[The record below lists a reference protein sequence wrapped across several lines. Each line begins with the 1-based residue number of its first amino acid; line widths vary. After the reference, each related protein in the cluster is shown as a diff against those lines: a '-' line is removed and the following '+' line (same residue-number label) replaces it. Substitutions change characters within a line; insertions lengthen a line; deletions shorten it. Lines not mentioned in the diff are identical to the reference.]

1 MKFKKLILNLEN
13 EIDLK
18 TWSSLNKSHNS
29 YNDIKFYLLHD
40 EENPK
45 IKYVIYMFNE
55 DSKIIKDKKDKTM
68 KQSEFQQTVLTAIGK
83 INIKIDE
90 MDTEFKNFKNYVIEN
105 FDKQEKFND
114 EQRKFNEEQRKFND
128 EQKNFNEAQK
138 NFNESF
144 SNRIDSIEKRLTKLE
159 SFHKDEL

>member
-55 DSKIIKDKKDKTM
+55 DSKIIKNKKDKTM
-68 KQSEFQQTVLTAIGK
+68 KQSEFQQTVLTTIDK
-83 INIKIDE
+83 INIKIDK
-90 MDTEFKNFKNYVIEN
+90 MDTEFQDFKNYVIKN
-105 FDKQEKFND
+105 FNKQE
-114 EQRKFNEEQRKFND
+114 KFNEEQRKFN
-128 EQKNFNEAQK
+128 EEQK

>member
-1 MKFKKLILNLEN
+1 M
-13 EIDLK
+13 
-18 TWSSLNKSHNS
+18 
-29 YNDIKFYLLHD
+29 HD

-83 INIKIDE
+83 INIKIDD
-90 MDTEFKNFKNYVIEN
+90 MDIEFKNFKNYVIEN
-105 FDKQEKFND
+105 FGKQEKFND
-114 EQRKFNEEQRKFND
+114 EQRK
-128 EQKNFNEAQK
+128 FNEAQK

>member
-18 TWSSLNKSHNS
+18 TWTSLNKSHNS

-83 INIKIDE
+83 INIKIDD
-90 MDTEFKNFKNYVIEN
+90 MDIEFKNFKNYVIEN
-105 FDKQEKFND
+105 FGKQEKFN
-114 EQRKFNEEQRKFND
+114 
-128 EQKNFNEAQK
+128 
-138 NFNESF
+138 ES
-144 SNRIDSIEKRLTKLE
+144 ILQEIKVLKK
-159 SFHKDEL
+159 FHKNEL

>member
-55 DSKIIKDKKDKTM
+55 DSKIIKDKKEKAM
-68 KQSEFQQTVLTAIGK
+68 KQSEFQQTVLTAIDK
-83 INIKIDE
+83 INNLDSKINSLE
-90 MDTEFKNFKNYVIEN
+90 NKFENFKNYVIEK
-105 FDKQEKFND
+105 FDKQEKFN
-114 EQRKFNEEQRKFND
+114 
-128 EQKNFNEAQK
+128 
-138 NFNESF
+138 ES
-144 SNRIDSIEKRLTKLE
+144 ILQEIKVLKK
-159 SFHKDEL
+159 FHKNEL

>member
-1 MKFKKLILNLEN
+1 MELKKIILNFES

-18 TWSSLNKSHNS
+18 TWSSLNKSHNY

-55 DSKIIKDKKDKTM
+55 DSKIIKDKKDKAM
-68 KQSEFQQTVLTAIGK
+68 KQSEFQQTVLMAIDK
-83 INIKIDE
+83 INIKIDK
-90 MDTEFKNFKNYVIEN
+90 MDTEFQDFKNYVIKN
-105 FDKQEKFND
+105 FNKQE
-114 EQRKFNEEQRKFND
+114 KFNEEQRKFN
-128 EQKNFNEAQK
+128 EEQK

>member
-1 MKFKKLILNLEN
+1 MKFKKLILNLES

-68 KQSEFQQTVLTAIGK
+68 KQSEFQQTVLTAISK

-105 FDKQEKFND
+105 FDKQEKFN
-114 EQRKFNEEQRKFND
+114 ESILQEIKVLKKFHENE
-128 EQKNFNEAQK
+128 
-138 NFNESF
+138 
-144 SNRIDSIEKRLTKLE
+144 L
-159 SFHKDEL
+159 

>member
-1 MKFKKLILNLEN
+1 
-13 EIDLK
+13 
-18 TWSSLNKSHNS
+18 
-29 YNDIKFYLLHD
+29 
-40 EENPK
+40 
-45 IKYVIYMFNE
+45 MFNE
-55 DSKIIKDKKDKTM
+55 DSKIIKDKKEKAM

-114 EQRKFNEEQRKFND
+114 EQRKFNE
-128 EQKNFNEAQK
+128 AQK

>member
-1 MKFKKLILNLEN
+1 MKLKKIILNLES

-55 DSKIIKDKKDKTM
+55 DSKIIKDKKDKAM
-68 KQSEFQQTVLTAIGK
+68 KQSEFQQTVLTAIEK
-83 INIKIDE
+83 INIKIDK
-90 MDTEFKNFKNYVIEN
+90 MDADFKNFKTFVIEQ
-105 FDKQEKFND
+105 FA
-114 EQRKFNEEQRKFND
+114 EQKKFNEL
-128 EQKNFNEAQK
+128 
-138 NFNESF
+138 F
-144 SNRIDSIEKRLTKLE
+144 SKRLDSIEDRLTSVEKRLDSVETRLTKLE
-159 SFHKDEL
+159 SFHKQEL

>member
-1 MKFKKLILNLEN
+1 MQLKKIILNLES

-55 DSKIIKDKKDKTM
+55 DSKIIKDKKDKMM

-83 INIKIDE
+83 INIDLN
-90 MDTEFKNFKNYVIEN
+90 DFKTFII
-105 FDKQEKFND
+105 
-114 EQRKFNEEQRKFND
+114 EQRKFNEQQRKFNQ
-128 EQKNFNEAQK
+128 EQKNFNEEQK

-144 SNRIDSIEKRLTKLE
+144 SNRLNSIEKRLTKLE

>member
-1 MKFKKLILNLEN
+1 MKFKKIILNLES

-18 TWSSLNKSHNS
+18 TWSSLNKSHNY

-68 KQSEFQQTVLTAIGK
+68 KQSEFQQTVLMAIDK
-83 INIKIDE
+83 INIKIDK
-90 MDTEFKNFKNYVIEN
+90 MDTEFQDFKNYVIKN
-105 FDKQEKFND
+105 FNKQEKFNE
-114 EQRKFNEEQRKFND
+114 EQRKFNEEQRKFN
-128 EQKNFNEAQK
+128 EEQK

>member
-1 MKFKKLILNLEN
+1 MFDIGR
-13 EIDLK
+13 K
-18 TWSSLNKSHNS
+18 TWSSLNKSHNY

-68 KQSEFQQTVLTAIGK
+68 KQSEFQQTVLMAIDK
-83 INIKIDE
+83 INIKIDK
-90 MDTEFKNFKNYVIEN
+90 MDTEFQDFKNYVIKN
-105 FDKQEKFND
+105 FNKQE
-114 EQRKFNEEQRKFND
+114 KFNEEQRKFN
-128 EQKNFNEAQK
+128 EEQK

>member
-90 MDTEFKNFKNYVIEN
+90 MDIEFKNFKNFII
-105 FDKQEKFND
+105 
-114 EQRKFNEEQRKFND
+114 EQRKFNEEQR
-128 EQKNFNEAQK
+128 

-144 SNRIDSIEKRLTKLE
+144 SNRLDSIEKRLTKLE

>member
-68 KQSEFQQTVLTAIGK
+68 KQSEFQQTVLEVIGK
-83 INIKIDE
+83 INIDLKD
-90 MDTEFKNFKNYVIEN
+90 FKTFII
-105 FDKQEKFND
+105 
-114 EQRKFNEEQRKFND
+114 EQRKFNEQQRKFNQ
-128 EQKNFNEAQK
+128 EQKNFNEEQK

>member
-68 KQSEFQQTVLTAIGK
+68 KQSEFQQTVLEVIGK

-90 MDTEFKNFKNYVIEN
+90 MDTEFKNFKTFVI
-105 FDKQEKFND
+105 
-114 EQRKFNEEQRKFND
+114 EQRKFNEEQRKFN
-128 EQKNFNEAQK
+128 EEQK

-144 SNRIDSIEKRLTKLE
+144 SNRLDSIEKRLTKLE
-159 SFHKDEL
+159 SFHKDELL

>member
-1 MKFKKLILNLEN
+1 MQLKKIILNLED

-55 DSKIIKDKKDKTM
+55 DSKIIKDKKEKAM

-90 MDTEFKNFKNYVIEN
+90 MDIEFKNFKNFII
-105 FDKQEKFND
+105 
-114 EQRKFNEEQRKFND
+114 EQRKFNEEQR
-128 EQKNFNEAQK
+128 

-144 SNRIDSIEKRLTKLE
+144 SNRLDSIEKRLTKLE

>member
-1 MKFKKLILNLEN
+1 MKFKKIILNLES

-18 TWSSLNKSHNS
+18 TWSSLNKSHNY

-55 DSKIIKDKKDKTM
+55 DSKIIKNKKDKTM
-68 KQSEFQQTVLTAIGK
+68 KQSEFQQTVLMAIDK
-83 INIKIDE
+83 INIKIDK
-90 MDTEFKNFKNYVIEN
+90 MDTEFQDFKNYVIKN
-105 FDKQEKFND
+105 FNKQE
-114 EQRKFNEEQRKFND
+114 KFNEEQRKFN
-128 EQKNFNEAQK
+128 EEQK

>member
-1 MKFKKLILNLEN
+1 MKFKKLILNLES

-55 DSKIIKDKKDKTM
+55 DSKIIKDKKDKMM

-83 INIKIDE
+83 INIDLN
-90 MDTEFKNFKNYVIEN
+90 DFKTFII
-105 FDKQEKFND
+105 
-114 EQRKFNEEQRKFND
+114 EQRKFNEQQRKFNQ
-128 EQKNFNEAQK
+128 EQKNFNEEQK

-144 SNRIDSIEKRLTKLE
+144 SNRLNSIEKRLTKLE

>member
-1 MKFKKLILNLEN
+1 MKFKKLILNLES

-55 DSKIIKDKKDKTM
+55 DSKIIKDKKEKAM
-68 KQSEFQQTVLTAIGK
+68 KQSEFQQTVLTAIDK
-83 INIKIDE
+83 INNLDSKINSLE
-90 MDTEFKNFKNYVIEN
+90 NKFENFKNYVIEK
-105 FDKQEKFND
+105 FDKQEKFN
-114 EQRKFNEEQRKFND
+114 
-128 EQKNFNEAQK
+128 
-138 NFNESF
+138 ES
-144 SNRIDSIEKRLTKLE
+144 ILQEIKVLKK
-159 SFHKDEL
+159 FHKNEL

>member
-1 MKFKKLILNLEN
+1 MKFKKIILNLES

-68 KQSEFQQTVLTAIGK
+68 KQSEFQQTVLMAIDK
-83 INIKIDE
+83 INIKIDK
-90 MDTEFKNFKNYVIEN
+90 MDTEFQDFKNYVIKK
-105 FDKQEKFND
+105 FDKQEKFN
-114 EQRKFNEEQRKFND
+114 ESILKEIKVLKKFHENE
-128 EQKNFNEAQK
+128 
-138 NFNESF
+138 
-144 SNRIDSIEKRLTKLE
+144 L
-159 SFHKDEL
+159 

>member
-1 MKFKKLILNLEN
+1 M
-13 EIDLK
+13 
-18 TWSSLNKSHNS
+18 
-29 YNDIKFYLLHD
+29 HD

-68 KQSEFQQTVLTAIGK
+68 KRSEFQQTVLTAIDK
-83 INIKIDE
+83 INIKIDK
-90 MDTEFKNFKNYVIEN
+90 MDIEFKNFKNYVIEN
-105 FDKQEKFND
+105 FDKQEKFN
-114 EQRKFNEEQRKFND
+114 EEQRK
-128 EQKNFNEAQK
+128 
-138 NFNESF
+138 FNESF

>member
-1 MKFKKLILNLEN
+1 MKFKKLILNLES

-55 DSKIIKDKKDKTM
+55 DSKIIKNKKDKTM
-68 KQSEFQQTVLTAIGK
+68 KQSEFQQTVLTTIGK

-90 MDTEFKNFKNYVIEN
+90 MDIEFKNFKNFII
-105 FDKQEKFND
+105 
-114 EQRKFNEEQRKFND
+114 EQRKFNEEQR
-128 EQKNFNEAQK
+128 

-144 SNRIDSIEKRLTKLE
+144 SNRLDSIEKRLTKLE

>member
-1 MKFKKLILNLEN
+1 MQLKKLILNLES

-18 TWSSLNKSHNS
+18 TWSSLNKSHNY

-83 INIKIDE
+83 INIKIDD
-90 MDTEFKNFKNYVIEN
+90 MDIEFKNFKNYVIEN
-105 FDKQEKFND
+105 FGKQEKFN
-114 EQRKFNEEQRKFND
+114 
-128 EQKNFNEAQK
+128 
-138 NFNESF
+138 ES
-144 SNRIDSIEKRLTKLE
+144 ILQEIKVLKK
-159 SFHKDEL
+159 FHKNEL

>member
-1 MKFKKLILNLEN
+1 MKFKKLILNLES

-40 EENPK
+40 EENLK

-55 DSKIIKDKKDKTM
+55 DSKIIKNKKDKTM
-68 KQSEFQQTVLTAIGK
+68 KQSEFQQTVLTTIGK

-90 MDTEFKNFKNYVIEN
+90 MDIEFKNFKNFII
-105 FDKQEKFND
+105 
-114 EQRKFNEEQRKFND
+114 EQRKFNEEQR
-128 EQKNFNEAQK
+128 

-144 SNRIDSIEKRLTKLE
+144 SNRLDSIEKRLTKLGPVQ
-159 SFHKDEL
+159 KLRV

>member
-1 MKFKKLILNLEN
+1 MQLKKLILNLES

-55 DSKIIKDKKDKTM
+55 DSKIIKDKKEKAM

-90 MDTEFKNFKNYVIEN
+90 MDTEFKNFKNYVIEK
-105 FDKQEKFND
+105 FDKQEKFN
-114 EQRKFNEEQRKFND
+114 
-128 EQKNFNEAQK
+128 
-138 NFNESF
+138 ESIL
-144 SNRIDSIEKRLTKLE
+144 REIKVLKK
-159 SFHKDEL
+159 FHKNEL

>member
-1 MKFKKLILNLEN
+1 
-13 EIDLK
+13 
-18 TWSSLNKSHNS
+18 
-29 YNDIKFYLLHD
+29 
-40 EENPK
+40 
-45 IKYVIYMFNE
+45 MFNE

-105 FDKQEKFND
+105 FDKQEKFN
-114 EQRKFNEEQRKFND
+114 EE
-128 EQKNFNEAQK
+128 QK

-144 SNRIDSIEKRLTKLE
+144 SNRLDSIEKRLTKLE

>member
-1 MKFKKLILNLEN
+1 MKFKKLILNLES

-68 KQSEFQQTVLTAIGK
+68 KQSEFQQTVLMAIDK
-83 INIKIDE
+83 INIKIDK
-90 MDTEFKNFKNYVIEN
+90 MDTEFQDFKNYVIKN
-105 FDKQEKFND
+105 FNKQE
-114 EQRKFNEEQRKFND
+114 KFNEEQRKFN
-128 EQKNFNEAQK
+128 EEQK

>member
-1 MKFKKLILNLEN
+1 MKFKKIILNLES

-55 DSKIIKDKKDKTM
+55 DSKIIKDKKEKAM

-90 MDTEFKNFKNYVIEN
+90 MDTEFKDFKNYVIEN
-105 FDKQEKFND
+105 FDKQEKFN
-114 EQRKFNEEQRKFND
+114 
-128 EQKNFNEAQK
+128 
-138 NFNESF
+138 ES
-144 SNRIDSIEKRLTKLE
+144 ILQEIKVLKK
-159 SFHKDEL
+159 FHKNEL

>member
-1 MKFKKLILNLEN
+1 MKFKKIILNLES

-18 TWSSLNKSHNS
+18 TWSSLNKSYNS

-55 DSKIIKDKKDKTM
+55 DSKIIKDKKDKAM
-68 KQSEFQQTVLTAIGK
+68 KQSEFQQTVLMAIDK
-83 INIKIDE
+83 INIKIDK
-90 MDTEFKNFKNYVIEN
+90 MDTEFQDFKNYVIKN
-105 FDKQEKFND
+105 FNKQE
-114 EQRKFNEEQRKFND
+114 KFNEEQRKFN
-128 EQKNFNEAQK
+128 EEQK

>member
-1 MKFKKLILNLEN
+1 MQLKKIILNLES

-55 DSKIIKDKKDKTM
+55 DSKIIKDKKDKAM

-90 MDTEFKNFKNYVIEN
+90 MDIEFKNFKNYVIEK
-105 FDKQEKFND
+105 FDKQEKFN
-114 EQRKFNEEQRKFND
+114 
-128 EQKNFNEAQK
+128 
-138 NFNESF
+138 ES
-144 SNRIDSIEKRLTKLE
+144 ILQEIKVLKK
-159 SFHKDEL
+159 FHKNEL

>member
-1 MKFKKLILNLEN
+1 MKFKKIILNLES

-18 TWSSLNKSHNS
+18 TWSSLNKSHNY

-68 KQSEFQQTVLTAIGK
+68 KQSEFQQTVLMAIDK
-83 INIKIDE
+83 INIKIDK
-90 MDTEFKNFKNYVIEN
+90 MDTEFQDFKNYVIKN
-105 FDKQEKFND
+105 FNKQE
-114 EQRKFNEEQRKFND
+114 KFNEEQRKFN
-128 EQKNFNEAQK
+128 EEQK

>member
-1 MKFKKLILNLEN
+1 MKFKKLILNLES

-83 INIKIDE
+83 INIKIDK
-90 MDTEFKNFKNYVIEN
+90 MDTEFQDFKNYVIKN
-105 FDKQEKFND
+105 FDKQEKFN
-114 EQRKFNEEQRKFND
+114 ESILQEIKVLKKFHENE
-128 EQKNFNEAQK
+128 
-138 NFNESF
+138 
-144 SNRIDSIEKRLTKLE
+144 L
-159 SFHKDEL
+159 

>member
-1 MKFKKLILNLEN
+1 MKFKKLILNLES

-18 TWSSLNKSHNS
+18 TWSSLNKSYNS

-55 DSKIIKDKKDKTM
+55 DSKIIKDKKDKAMM

-90 MDTEFKNFKNYVIEN
+90 MDIEFKNFKNYVIEN
-105 FDKQEKFND
+105 FNKQEKFNE

-128 EQKNFNEAQK
+128 EQKNFNE
-138 NFNESF
+138 SF
-144 SNRIDSIEKRLTKLE
+144 SDRIDSIEKRLTKLE